1 MANLKAPCLSLDAR
15 GSVGEAISFTER
27 RGQKI
32 AEKKPVLPYIKS
44 LPLQY
49 QRWLYQDYA
58 FEWTLRSQAVKAVYR
73 SAGTRF
79 HLTAFQYWMK
89 YNLLNLPD
97 IVGMWHLDARSDA
110 IVPDK
115 SRNSNHGVNIG
126 AVPATGFID
135 GCLYFDG
142 INNYVEVPDSA
153 SLRLTDA
160 ITIHAIIKP
169 DSLAD
174 TQGIVEKGTFAGAW
188 GDFSLTVRNDNKF
201 SFAFN
206 NGAVGFQSAYSI
218 GLEWAD
224 VFATYDK
231 TKMRLFF
238 NGVLDA
244 NSFAT
249 AVSIDTSATALRIG
263 EYFNA
268 TFRFKG
274 LIDHVYILNRAL
286 TPAEITFRTSPER
299 RWPQ

>member
-224 VFATYDK
+224 
-231 TKMRLFF
+231 
-238 NGVLDA
+238 
-244 NSFAT
+244 
-249 AVSIDTSATALRIG
+249 
-263 EYFNA
+263 
-268 TFRFKG
+268 
-274 LIDHVYILNRAL
+274 
-286 TPAEITFRTSPER
+286 
-299 RWPQ
+299 